1 MSVPFQEKVIGE
13 RLYQVINRGVV
24 GTHMNILVN
33 KSHERD

>member
-24 GTHMNILVN
+24 GTPSRIYEYPC
-33 KSHERD
+33 KQIQ